1 MECTLNKSLMN
12 FEQFLHKFEQFFHK
26 FDLMQNGENEV
37 KTSYRQNLLVNF
49 NETCLN
55 LYNKFMH
62 VYVRTQIHH
71 NKTITSM
78 LNP

>member
-1 MECTLNKSLMN
+1 MECTLNKSFMN
-12 FEQFLHKFEQFFHK
+12 FELFLHK

-55 LYNKFMH
+55 LYNKFTR